1 MNDVNDS
8 TGSSG
13 FKVLQKRSGM
23 PTICI
28 WRIYTLGGEVV
39 QLFEVSIPISKIDGQ
54 TINPSTTSKIDLH
67 YDFLLIG
74 IFEGALICG

>member
-39 QLFEVSIPISKIDGQ
+39 QFFEVSIPISKIDGQ
-54 TINPSTTSKIDLH
+54 TINVSSTLNFDLH
-67 YDFLLIG
+67 YNFLLIG
-74 IFEGALICG
+74 IFEGL